1 MEFRTLIEEQ
11 NRWLKFINAA
21 RKRTASASPFRLQP
35 GRPEVR
41 RSYYHEDMPDSWTAQ
56 KTRSLACARHL
67 RRGRCPGVAGQD
79 SLKRS
84 SFRGGGPWRLSGII
98 STLQ

>member
-21 RKRTASASPFRLQP
+21 RKRTASASPVRLQP
-35 GRPEVR
+35 GRPEGR
-41 RSYYHEDMPDSWTAQ
+41 KSYYHDDMPDAGTAK
-56 KTRSLACARHL
+56 KTRILSCERHL
-67 RRGRCPGVAGQD
+67 RRGRFPAEAGQD

-98 STLQ
+98 S